1 MCMMMQFNLRQ
12 ENMAANP
19 SNLIWID
26 LEMTGLN
33 PSEDHIIEIATIVT
47 DTSLNVLAEG
57 PVFAIHQPQALL
69 DNMDEWN
76 TRQHN
81 ESGLVSRVQESVVTE
96 KMAEEAT
103 LEFLKKYVPE
113 GKSPMCG
120 NSIWQ
125 DRRFLSRY
133 MPELEKYF
141 HYRMIDVSTLKELAL
156 RWAPKVYGGVQKQ
169 SRHLAL
175 EDIRDSVN
183 ELKYYREHL
192 LNQGA
197 MKEQER
203 K

>member
-1 MCMMMQFNLRQ
+1 MSVSGN
-12 ENMAANP
+12 
-19 SNLIWID
+19 NLIWID

-33 PSEDHIIEIATIVT
+33 PERDRIIEIATIVT
-47 DTSLNVLAEG
+47 DSNLNVLAEG
-57 PVFAIHQPQALL
+57 PVFAIHQEQELL
-69 DNMDEWN
+69 DDMDEWN
-76 TRQHN
+76 TKQHN
-81 ESGLVSRVQESVVTE
+81 GSGLVTRVQESCINEE
-96 KMAEEAT
+96 KAQAFT
-103 LEFLKKYVPE
+103 LDFLKQYVPE

-156 RWAPKVYGGVQKQ
+156 RWAPRVYNGLQKE

-175 EDIRDSVN
+175 DDIRDSIA
-183 ELKYYREHL
+183 ELRYYREKL

-197 MKEQER
+197 MAD
-203 K
+203 